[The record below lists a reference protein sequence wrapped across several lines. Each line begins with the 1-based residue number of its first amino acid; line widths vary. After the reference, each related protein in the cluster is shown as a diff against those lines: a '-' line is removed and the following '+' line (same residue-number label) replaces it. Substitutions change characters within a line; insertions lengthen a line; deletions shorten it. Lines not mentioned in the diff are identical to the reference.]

1 MTKTMIAPIV
11 AVIAIAI
18 KALLGIEI
26 SAEIQ
31 EQIVTGVVILGA
43 AGYSV
48 YGIIK
53 NHKKEGVK

>member
-1 MTKTMIAPIV
+1 MIAPIV
-11 AVIAIAI
+11 AVLAIAI
-18 KALLGIEI
+18 KAITGIEV

-31 EQIVTGVVILGA
+31 EQIVTGVIILGA

-53 NHKKEGVK
+53 NHKKEDGK

>member
-1 MTKTMIAPIV
+1 MTKSMIAPIV
-11 AVIAIAI
+11 AVLAIAI
-18 KALLGIEI
+18 KAITGIEV

-31 EQIVTGVVILGA
+31 EQIVTGVIILGA

-53 NHKKEGVK
+53 NHKKEDGK